1 MITEEEKE
9 ILDEVKYKETESL
22 LNTFKDLKRQSG
34 SEDEKK
40 AASYIAGRLEKLGI
54 PFEVLW
60 PEIYLSIPQKATLK
74 VIGDNLDIPA
84 KTPAYSMSTGDKW
97 VDGELF
103 YASSNQQPFAWG
115 ELEYRLDF
123 EGNPKGKIVITE
135 GVPSPDKVREIMN
148 HGGVAAIFVQ
158 AGERIHDGI
167 CTTIWGTPELDDLD
181 ELVKIPVVSISHPD
195 GLELIAKVKSG
206 SVRVAVKT
214 LLEEGWNSCPLVLAK
229 ILGKETEKFVLLHG
243 HIDSWS
249 VGIGDNALGCATM
262 LEIARVLHQNKDRL
276 QRSVWIAW
284 WPGHSTGR
292 FAGSTWF
299 ADHYALEISE
309 HCVAHVNC
317 ESTGC
322 IHANTYEEMTWTEDV
337 DTFCRELVLDVTGQ
351 SPGWKRPMR
360 AGDYSFHN
368 IGVSSFF
375 MQSSTIGLQK
385 MRELGYYEVYGC
397 GGNIEWHTEDDD
409 LRLVDPKIFLRDTKL
424 YLAGVY
430 RVANAEILP
439 VDCRHLVDSMLF
451 YVKQYS
457 EVKIEDFQWAPVF
470 DELTRL
476 KHFLDQLY
484 AQIPKVN
491 RKEEMQRINETLLKI
506 VRKLIRLSYTRK
518 PEFRHDL
525 AVRVPPIPDLAS
537 ILQVPNLKPSAQ
549 KFLRTQLVRGR
560 NKVCH
565 TLKECSDLIRIANL
579 DLERQRSEA

>member
-1 MITEEEKE
+1 MITEEEKG
-9 ILDEVKYKETESL
+9 ILDEVKYEETESL
-22 LNTFKDLKRQSG
+22 LNTFKDLNRQSG

-54 PFEVLW
+54 PFEILW
-60 PEIYLSIPQKATLK
+60 PEIYLSIPKKATLK
-74 VIGDNLDIPA
+74 VIGDNLDILA

-103 YASSNQQPFAWG
+103 YASSNQQPYAWG

-123 EGNPKGKIVITE
+123 DENPKGKIVITE
-135 GVPSPDKVREIMN
+135 GIPSPDKVREIMN

-195 GLELIAKVKSG
+195 GLELIAKVKAG

-229 ILGKETEKFVLLHG
+229 IPGKEIKKFVLLHG
-243 HIDSWS
+243 HMDSWS

-262 LEIARVLHQNKDRL
+262 LEAARVLHQNKDRL
-276 QRSVWIAW
+276 HRSVWIAW

-337 DTFCRELVLDVTGQ
+337 DTFCRELVFDVTGQ
-351 SPGWKRPMR
+351 LPGWKRPIR

-375 MQSSTIGLQK
+375 MQSSTIGQQK
-385 MRELGYYEVYGC
+385 MKELGYYEVYGC

-409 LRLVDPKIFLRDTKL
+409 LRLVDPEIFLRDTKL

-439 VDCRHLVDSMLF
+439 VDCRRLVDSMLF

-457 EVKIEDFQWAPVF
+457 EVEIKDFHWSPVF
-470 DELTRL
+470 DELARL
-476 KHFLDQLY
+476 KCFLDQFY
-484 AQIPKVN
+484 SRIPGV
-491 RKEEMQRINETLLKI
+491 RGEETQRINETILKI
-506 VRKLIRLSYTRK
+506 VRKLIRLSYTCK
-518 PEFRHDL
+518 PEFRHDQ
-525 AVRVPPIPDLAS
+525 AIRVPPIPDLAS
-537 ILQVPNLKPSAQ
+537 ILQVPNLKSNEQ
-549 KFLRTQLVRGR
+549 KFLSTQLVRGR

-565 TLKECSDLIRIANL
+565 TLKECSDLVCLANR
-579 DLERQRSEA
+579 DLELQRSEA